1 MVQGPRS
8 DRENSLD
15 FGKMPQR
22 KIFGRIQI
30 QNLKNQ
36 NKEHEFFES
45 TLEID

>member
-22 KIFGRIQI
+22 KIFGRIQ
-30 QNLKNQ
+30 NLKNQ